1 MAFSS
6 VLFVFRF
13 LPAALILY
21 YAAPKKAKNF
31 VLLIV
36 SLVFYS
42 WGEVRY
48 LPVMLVTIVTN
59 YLCAIGIDRFSE
71 RRGLRRLCFGVALF
85 VSFGFLFVFKYLDFL
100 IGSVGGL
107 LGLSVT
113 PLGLTLPLGISFY
126 TFQTLS
132 YTIDVFR
139 KKVPAERSFIDMAA
153 FVVLFPQLIAG
164 PIVRYTDVA
173 AELKTRT
180 INADMLERGAEDFV
194 IGLGKKVLLA
204 NNVGALWTEL
214 ETIGFGAA
222 STGLSWLALVAF
234 SLQLYFDFSG
244 YSQMAI
250 GLGRMMGFNFPENF
264 DFPYASRS
272 ATEFWRR
279 WHITLGSWFR
289 EYLYFPLGGSR
300 CSATRNIFNL
310 FVVWACTGLWHGA
323 GWNFLLWGLYFFLLL
338 VIEKAGF
345 KRFLDKHTAFSHV
358 YALFAILFG
367 WALFQV
373 TDMQLLGVFLNRLFV
388 PASVGSGAAVGA
400 LYYLK
405 NYGVSLAVSVFFAF
419 PLSRRIY
426 EKIKRRTALKTVL
439 LTALFVLCVAY
450 LVDATYNPFLYFR
463 F

>member
-1 MAFSS
+1 MVFSS
-6 VLFVFRF
+6 VLFIFRF

-21 YAAPKKAKNF
+21 YSAPKKAKNL

-48 LPVMLVTIVTN
+48 LPVMLATILTN
-59 YLCAIGIDRFSE
+59 YFCARAIDRFSE
-71 RRGLRRLCFGVALF
+71 RKALKRLFFTLALT

-100 IGSVGGL
+100 ISSVGSL
-107 LGLSVT
+107 LGQNFT

-139 KKVPAERSFIDMAA
+139 GKVPAERNFIDMAA

-164 PIVRYTDVA
+164 PIVRYTDISS
-173 AELKTRT
+173 ELKERT
-180 INADMLERGAEDFV
+180 VNADMLESGAEDFV

-264 DFPYASRS
+264 NFPYASRS

-300 CSATRNIFNL
+300 CSAARNIFNL

-323 GWNFLLWGLYFFLLL
+323 GWNFVLWGLYFFALL
-338 VIEKAGF
+338 VIEKSGF
-345 KRFLDKHTAFSHV
+345 KRFLDRHVVFSHI
-358 YALFAILFG
+358 YAAFAILFG

-373 TDMQLLGVFLNRLFV
+373 TDMRLLGVFLSRLFV
-388 PASVGSGAAVGA
+388 PVTVGSGAAVGA
-400 LYYLK
+400 VYYLR
-405 NYGVSLAVSVFFAF
+405 NYGVSLAVALFFAL
-419 PLSRRIY
+419 PCCRRFY
-426 EKIKRRTALKTVL
+426 DRIKKHRALKTAV
-439 LTALFVLCVAY
+439 LTALFLMCVAY